1 MKNLVHMFMCSTDE
15 ESGTYIY
22 VCWYICLCIVLMK
35 NVYICLC
42 VVLMKNLVHM
52 FMCSADEESGTYVLC
67 SADEESGTY
76 VYV

>member
-1 MKNLVHMFMCSTDE
+1 
-15 ESGTYIY
+15 
-22 VCWYICLCIVLMK
+22 
-35 NVYICLC
+35 
-42 VVLMKNLVHM
+42 MKNLVHM